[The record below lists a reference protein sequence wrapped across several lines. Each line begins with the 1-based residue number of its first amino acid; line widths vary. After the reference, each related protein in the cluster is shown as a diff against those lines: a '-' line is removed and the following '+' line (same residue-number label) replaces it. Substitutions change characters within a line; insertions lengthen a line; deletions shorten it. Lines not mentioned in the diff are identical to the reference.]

1 MATECKQKP
10 MIQIAKIRV
19 RKNKEV
25 NTKRIKARQR
35 EKGNY
40 HWTTN

>member
-1 MATECKQKP
+1 MATERKQKP
-10 MIQIAKIRV
+10 MIQIAKIKV
-19 RKNKEV
+19 RKKKEV
-25 NTKRIKARQR
+25 DTKRIKARQR